1 MSNVLIVDDDQ
12 GILTALKRALLYE
25 GFNVRTAMGGVD
37 ALKEVETES
46 PDVMVLDINMPDL
59 DGVSVT
65 RILRN
70 SGYEWPICI
79 LSANDE
85 IADRVLGLEAGAD
98 DYMVK
103 PFALPELIARLH
115 ALLRRVKNP
124 MDEVTD
130 VISID
135 SIKIHPASRQT
146 YIGSQEVEL
155 TKREFD
161 LLMVLALNEGIVQSR
176 FELLE
181 KVWGYDFEV
190 ESNVVDVFIGYLR
203 KKLNNNDHPDLIQTV
218 RGIGF
223 VLRK

>member
-46 PDVMVLDINMPDL
+46 PDVMVLDIIMPDL

-103 PFALPELIARLH
+103 PFALPELIARIH

-124 MDEVTD
+124 MNEATD
-130 VISID
+130 VIIIGH
-135 SIKIHPASRQT
+135 IKIDPASRQT
-146 YIGSQEVEL
+146 YIASQEVEL

-161 LLMVLALNEGIVQSR
+161 LLMILALNEGIVQSR

-203 KKLNNNDHPDLIQTV
+203 KKLNDNDHTNLIQTV

>member
-135 SIKIHPASRQT
+135 NIKIDPASRQT

-161 LLMVLALNEGIVQSR
+161 LLMVLALNEGNY
-176 FELLE
+176 L
-181 KVWGYDFEV
+181 K
-190 ESNVVDVFIGYLR
+190 SNFTFAI
-203 KKLNNNDHPDLIQTV
+203 
-218 RGIGF
+218 
-223 VLRK
+223 

>member
-25 GFNVRTAMGGVD
+25 GFNVRIAMGGVD
-37 ALKEVETES
+37 ALKEVEKLA
-46 PDVMVLDINMPDL
+46 PDVMILDINMPDL

-65 RILRN
+65 RILRE
-70 SGYEWPICI
+70 SGCEWPICI

-85 IADRVLGLEAGAD
+85 IADRVSGLEAGAD

-115 ALLRRVKNP
+115 ALLRRIKNP
-124 MDEVTD
+124 LEKTD
-130 VISID
+130 SVINIRNITID
-135 SIKIHPASRQT
+135 PASRQT
-146 YIGSQEVEL
+146 FLGSQAVEL

-161 LLMVLALNEGIVQSR
+161 LLVTLAINEGIVQSR

-203 KKLNNNDHPDLIQTV
+203 KKLDDQGNNQLIQTV

>member
-65 RILRN
+65 RILRD

-103 PFALPELIARLH
+103 PFALPELIARIH

-124 MDEVTD
+124 MNEATD
-130 VISID
+130 VIIIGN
-135 SIKIHPASRQT
+135 IKIDPASRQT
-146 YIGSQEVEL
+146 YIGAKEVEL

-161 LLMVLALNEGIVQSR
+161 LLMILALNEGIVQSR

-203 KKLNNNDHPDLIQTV
+203 KKLNDNDHTNLIQTV

>member
-1 MSNVLIVDDDQ
+1 
-12 GILTALKRALLYE
+12 
-25 GFNVRTAMGGVD
+25 
-37 ALKEVETES
+37 
-46 PDVMVLDINMPDL
+46 
-59 DGVSVT
+59 
-65 RILRN
+65 
-70 SGYEWPICI
+70 
-79 LSANDE
+79 
-85 IADRVLGLEAGAD
+85 
-98 DYMVK
+98 MVK

-124 MDEVTD
+124 MDETTD
-130 VISID
+130 VIIIGN
-135 SIKIHPASRQT
+135 IKIDPASRQT

-203 KKLNNNDHPDLIQTV
+203 KKLNNNDHSDLIQTV

>member
-1 MSNVLIVDDDQ
+1 MKWISIFLH
-12 GILTALKRALLYE
+12 E
-25 GFNVRTAMGGVD
+25 FNHFR
-37 ALKEVETES
+37 KS
-46 PDVMVLDINMPDL
+46 Y
-59 DGVSVT
+59 S
-65 RILRN
+65 
-70 SGYEWPICI
+70 
-79 LSANDE
+79 
-85 IADRVLGLEAGAD
+85 
-98 DYMVK
+98 K
-103 PFALPELIARLH
+103 
-115 ALLRRVKNP
+115 
-124 MDEVTD
+124 
-130 VISID
+130 VISYLIFVLACIYSIYIGFSLQNKQHATID
-135 SIKIHPASRQT
+135 NIKIDPTSRQT